1 MQHETAHA
9 PHTAGSVI
17 RWARWYD
24 LLDRAVPFGRRVR
37 SKLVDLAAPADG
49 DQVLDVGC
57 GTGTL
62 ALALHARMRGGK
74 VYGIDPSPPM
84 IAVAK
89 EKAAKAGADIDFRL
103 ATIEALPFADSS
115 LHIVTSTLMLHHLPG
130 DVKRQGLAQIRRVL
144 KPGGRFLAAD
154 FAAQSHSALGH
165 LILVLGGHAHGESTV
180 AELVPM
186 LTEAGFGEVDVVPTR
201 HKNFVFIRA
210 R

>member
-9 PHTAGSVI
+9 PKTAGSVI
-17 RWARWYD
+17 HWARWYD
-24 LLDRAVPFGRRVR
+24 RFDRAIPFVRRVR
-37 SKLVDLAAPADG
+37 NELVDLAAPVQG

-62 ALALHARMRGGK
+62 ALALKVRMGAGK
-74 VYGIDPSPPM
+74 VYGIDPSPEM

-115 LHIVTSTLMLHHLPG
+115 LDIVTSTLMLHHLPR
-130 DVKRQGLAQIRRVL
+130 DVKAQGLAQVRRVL
-144 KPGGRFLAAD
+144 EPGGRFLTAD

-165 LILVLGGHAHGESTV
+165 LISVFGGHARGESTA

-186 LTEAGFGEVDVVPTR
+186 LKEAGFGDVDVITTR
-201 HKNFVFIRA
+201 HKKFAFLRA